1 MSEAGGTEWELST
14 ALDMALAG
22 RAAGDEA
29 AERLGWIR
37 FSEGLRNVVQSAVA
51 SQIVNLT
58 IQLRK
63 VRDQHKEDEAAQ
75 AHVNL
80 LITAL
85 EEAVQAEQG
94 KQAARLGMIEAA
106 QTTADHKLKEHIA
119 AGDEEAMGHIADR

>member
-1 MSEAGGTEWELST
+1 MSDGGSEWELGK

-22 RAAGDEA
+22 RAVGDEA
-29 AERLGWIR
+29 AERLGWMR

-58 IQLRK
+58 TQLRR

-85 EEAVQAEQG
+85 EEGIQAEQG
-94 KQAARLGMIEAA
+94 KQAARLGMAEAA
-106 QTTADHKLKEHIA
+106 ITTADIKLKEHIA
-119 AGDEEAMGHIADR
+119 QQRDTDTGD